1 MRAIYVD
8 KNIPR
13 MLAVKGIKKLWPDV
27 IYSRLSSARFAD
39 VGEPELPGPR
49 WLRVQN
55 LMCGICGSDLSL
67 LQVEATP
74 DIAPAALPGN
84 QRFYLGHEVVS
95 VVTQVGEGV
104 TRHKVGDRVIMD
116 TRFQGATCLSQEID
130 PPCRHCQEGNYQ
142 LCENASANVGPRG
155 VGSGWGDG
163 YTAHETEVYAVPDDI
178 SDEQAMM
185 IEPLAVG
192 VRAAL
197 RRLPGPEEKVLVLGA
212 GIIGLTVVQAVRAL
226 SPQAH
231 ITVLARHHHQAEMA
245 RQLGADEIISGR
257 DDAYEAV
264 AQITNAK
271 LYRGMMGNKMILGG
285 FDVVYDCVGSAQ
297 TTKDSLRWA
306 RAGGAVVMV
315 GIKFAPLKVDLTPI
329 WYQEV
334 DLLGTYAHGME
345 MWQGM
350 RRHTYD
356 VVIELLRAGQLQAEP
371 LITHRFPLEKW
382 KDAIRTAQDKSTG
395 AIKVAFDYRSTVE
408 E

>member
-13 MLAVKGIKKLWPDV
+13 MLGVKALKRVWPDV
-27 IYSRLSSARFAD
+27 AYSRLSSARFAD

-49 WLRVQN
+49 WVRVQN
-55 LMCGICGSDLSL
+55 LLCGICGSDLSL

-95 VVTQVGEGV
+95 VVTEAGPGV
-104 TRHKVGDRVIMD
+104 SRFRVGDRVVMD
-116 TRFQGATCLSQEID
+116 TRFQGAHCLSQEID
-130 PPCRHCQEGNYQ
+130 PPCRHCQEGNFM

-155 VGSGWGDG
+155 VGGGWGDG
-163 YTAHETEVYAVPDDI
+163 YTAHETEVYPVPDDI

-185 IEPLAVG
+185 IEPLSVG

-197 RRLPGPEEKVLVLGA
+197 RRLPQPGQRALVLGA
-212 GIIGLTVVQAVRAL
+212 GVIGLTVVQAVRAL

-231 ITVLARHHHQAEMA
+231 ISVIARYPHQAAMA
-245 RQLGADEIISGR
+245 RRLGADVIIGREDDPYEVTAEITG
-257 DDAYEAV
+257 
-264 AQITNAK
+264 AK
-271 LYRGMMGNKMILGG
+271 LYTGMFGNRMLLGG

-297 TTKDSLRWA
+297 TTTDSLRWA

-315 GIKFAPLKVDLTPI
+315 GIKFAPLKVDLTPV

-334 DLLGTYAHGME
+334 DLAGVYAHGSE
-345 MWQGM
+345 LWRGQ

-356 VVIELLRAGQLQAEP
+356 IVIELLRGGGLQAEA
-371 LITHRFPLEKW
+371 LITHRFPLEQW
-382 KDAIRTAQDKSTG
+382 REAIRTSQDKGSG
-395 AIKVAFDYRSTVE
+395 AIKVAFDYRDQTGG
-408 E
+408 